1 VEQQFSVHER
11 NLPREGRD
19 ESGSGSSS
27 RAPARTV
34 SSGEF
39 VAELRESE
47 ERYRAVVEQATEGI
61 VLVDV
66 DTRRVLEANPAY
78 QALLGYAPQEVASLT
93 LYDLVPYSREAMD
106 CYVGRVLERGSY
118 VSGER
123 RHRRKD
129 GSLVDVEVRANTIS
143 YGGRE
148 AMCIVVRDITER
160 KKAEEEIRKLH
171 EELEERVRSRTA
183 QLQTAN
189 EELEAFGYSVSH
201 DLRAPL
207 RSMAGFSQMLLE
219 DYEHELDEVGKD
231 YLRRIQAAS
240 GRMGDLIDNLL
251 YLSRVSR
258 QEMRHERV
266 DLSTLARRVVEDL
279 RCGEPGR
286 SVQFVVGDGLSAT
299 GDPGLLKV
307 ALENLLGNAWK
318 FTSNEPL
325 ARIEFGILERR
336 DRLVY
341 YVRDNGVGF
350 DEAYAD
356 KLFYPFQR
364 LHGADQFEGT
374 GIGLATVAR
383 IVRRH
388 GGSLWAEG
396 EVRRGATFYF
406 TLCDVH
412 ADEEPG
418 FVDHKNPSSR

>member
-1 VEQQFSVHER
+1 MERRLSVDER
-11 NLPREGRD
+11 EPLREGLGQFGPD
-19 ESGSGSSS
+19 SP
-27 RAPARTV
+27 APGV
-34 SSGEF
+34 SPDRS
-39 VAELRESE
+39 VDELRESE
-47 ERYRAVVEQATEGI
+47 ERYRAVVEQVTEGI

-78 QALLGYAPQEVASLT
+78 QKLLGYGPDEFSSLT

-160 KKAEEEIRKLH
+160 KKAEEEIRRLN

-183 QLQTAN
+183 QLQATN

-219 DYEHELDEVGKD
+219 DYELDETGKD
-231 YLRRIQAAS
+231 YLRRIRGAS
-240 GRMGDLIDNLL
+240 RRMGDLIDALL

-258 QEMRHERV
+258 QEMRREEV
-266 DLSTLARRVVEDL
+266 DLSDLARRIVDDL
-279 RCGEPGR
+279 RRGEPER
-286 SVQFVVGDGLSAT
+286 PAHFVVADGLSVT
-299 GDPGLLKV
+299 GDARLLKV

-318 FTSNEPL
+318 FTSREAE
-325 ARIEFGILERR
+325 ARIEFGVVEQGGEP
-336 DRLVY
+336 VY

-356 KLFYPFQR
+356 KMFGPFQR
-364 LHGADQFEGT
+364 LHGEDEFHGT
-374 GIGLATVAR
+374 GVGLATVAR
-383 IVRRH
+383 IIRRH
-388 GGSLWAEG
+388 GGSLWAES
-396 EVRRGATFYF
+396 EVGRGATFYF
-406 TLCDVH
+406 SL
-412 ADEEPG
+412 
-418 FVDHKNPSSR
+418 SSATAWRQSPYHLQGAPP

>member
-1 VEQQFSVHER
+1 MEHRFSVDQRKPSREA
-11 NLPREGRD
+11 LGGFGPDSPRV
-19 ESGSGSSS
+19 
-27 RAPARTV
+27 APGPDV
-34 SSGEF
+34 SPEEF
-39 VAELRESE
+39 FAELRESE
-47 ERYRAVVEQATEGI
+47 ERYRAVVEQASEGI

-66 DTRRVLEANPAY
+66 DTKRVLEANPAY
-78 QALLGYAPQEVASLT
+78 QALLGYAPEETASLT

-160 KKAEEEIRKLH
+160 KKAEEEIRTLN
-171 EELEERVRSRTA
+171 EELERRVRSRTA
-183 QLQTAN
+183 QLQAAN

-219 DYEHELDEVGKD
+219 DYANELDETAKD

-240 GRMGDLIDNLL
+240 GRMGDLIDDLL

-258 QEMRHERV
+258 QQMRREEV
-266 DLSTLARRVVEDL
+266 DLSALARRVAEDL
-279 RCGEPGR
+279 RRAEPGR
-286 SVQFVVGDGLSAT
+286 RARLAVAEGLSAM
-299 GDPGLLKV
+299 GDAGLLKV

-318 FTSNEPL
+318 FTSREPE
-325 ARIEFGILERR
+325 AQIEFGVVERGGEP
-336 DRLVY
+336 LY

-356 KLFYPFQR
+356 KLFTPFQR
-364 LHGADQFEGT
+364 LHGEDQFEGT
-374 GIGLATVAR
+374 GVGLATVAR

-388 GGSLWAEG
+388 GGSLRAEG
-396 EVRRGATFYF
+396 EVGRGATFYF
-406 TLCDVH
+406 SL
-412 ADEEPG
+412 
-418 FVDHKNPSSR
+418 